1 MTDILF
7 EYDHMLLRSEYR
19 SPDLHAHL
27 AVHLIIALGGEL
39 NVVVE
44 DKEFQAD
51 AVFIASDVNHTIYAD
66 KGEKLVYL
74 FDSTTRYATEIQAK
88 YLKGCPFLRLTSD
101 TARELQNIWKNCYG
115 NLKEADIKMLSFL
128 ELSKIEDDKVDVRI
142 KTVLKTIK
150 ELPEIPS
157 DLVSLLCNK
166 VNLSKSRLSHLF
178 KEKMGISL
186 HRYIALD
193 KMKKGFLYY
202 MQGQNITDAA
212 MNAGFDSPSHFAST
226 CKRMFGLSFSEFI
239 KS

>member
-7 EYDHMLLRSEYR
+7 EYDHMLIRSEYR
-19 SPDLHAHL
+19 TPDMHSHL
-27 AVHLIIALGGEL
+27 AVHLVIALDGKL

-66 KGEKLVYL
+66 KGEMLVYL
-74 FDSTTRYATEIQAK
+74 FDSTTWYAAEIQAK
-88 YLKGCPFLRLTSD
+88 YLKENSYFTLPSD
-101 TARELQNIWKNCYG
+101 TAKELQNIWKNCNG
-115 NLKEADIKMLSFL
+115 NLKEADCKLLFFL
-128 ELSKIEDDKVDVRI
+128 ELTKIEDDNVDFRI
-142 KTVLKTIK
+142 KTVLETIK
-150 ELPEIPS
+150 DLPEIPN
-157 DLVSLLCNK
+157 DFVSFLCDK

-178 KEKMGISL
+178 KESMGISM
-186 HRYIALD
+186 HRYLALD

-202 MQGQNITDAA
+202 MKKQNITEAA
-212 MNAGFDSPSHFAST
+212 MKAGFDSPSHFAST

>member
-1 MTDILF
+1 
-7 EYDHMLLRSEYR
+7 MLIRSEYR
-19 SPDLHAHL
+19 TPDMHSHL
-27 AVHLIIALGGEL
+27 AVHLVIALDGKL

-51 AVFIASDVNHTIYAD
+51 AVFIDSDVNHTIYAD
-66 KGEKLVYL
+66 KGEMLVYL
-74 FDSTTRYATEIQAK
+74 FDSTTRYAAEIQAE
-88 YLKGCPFLRLTSD
+88 YLKEKSYLQLTSD
-101 TARELQNIWKNCYG
+101 MATELQNIWKNCKG
-115 NLKEADIKMLSFL
+115 NLKAADSKLLSFL
-128 ELSKIEDDKVDVRI
+128 ELTKIEDDNVDVRI
-142 KTVLKTIK
+142 KTVLETIK
-150 ELPEIPS
+150 DLPEIPN
-157 DLVSLLCNK
+157 DFVSLLCDK

-178 KEKMGISL
+178 KETMGISL

-212 MNAGFDSPSHFAST
+212 MKAGFDSPSHFAST